1 MKKYVITII
10 NLKTNTIHQL
20 LKKDDDSINTTIEK
34 ELGGWNNLSSAT
46 TSNTMDNENYQSSGT
61 TKDNK
66 YMYSILC
73 YLESK

>member
-1 MKKYVITII
+1 MKKYIITII

-20 LKKDDDSINTTIEK
+20 NKDDDNINTTIEK
-34 ELGGWNNLSSAT
+34 ELGGWDNLKSAT
-46 TSNTMDNENYQSSGT
+46 TSNPMDSKNYQSSGT

-73 YLESK
+73 YLENK

>member
-1 MKKYVITII
+1 MKKYIITIV

-20 LKKDDDSINTTIEK
+20 TKDDDNITTTIENV
-34 ELGGWNNLSSAT
+34 LGGWNNLKSAT
-46 TSNTMDNENYQSSGT
+46 TRNPMDNENYQSSGT

-73 YLESK
+73 YLENK

>member
-1 MKKYVITII
+1 MKKYIITII

-20 LKKDDDSINTTIEK
+20 TKDDDNINTTIEK
-34 ELGGWNNLSSAT
+34 ELGGWNNLKSAT
-46 TSNTMDNENYQSSGT
+46 TTNPMDNTNYQSSGT

-73 YLESK
+73 YLEIK

>member
-20 LKKDDDSINTTIEK
+20 NKDDNNINATIEK

-46 TSNTMDNENYQSSGT
+46 TSNAMDSENYQSSGT

-73 YLESK
+73 YLENK

>member
-1 MKKYVITII
+1 MKKYIITII

-20 LKKDDDSINTTIEK
+20 TKDDDNINTTIK
-34 ELGGWNNLSSAT
+34 NVLGGWDNLKSAT
-46 TSNTMDNENYQSSGT
+46 TSNPMDNENYQSSGT

-73 YLESK
+73 YLENK

>member
-1 MKKYVITII
+1 MKKYIITIV

-20 LKKDDDSINTTIEK
+20 TKDDDNINTTIK
-34 ELGGWNNLSSAT
+34 NVLGGWDNLKSVT
-46 TSNTMDNENYQSSGT
+46 TSNPMDNENYQSSGT

-73 YLESK
+73 YLENK

>member
-1 MKKYVITII
+1 MKKYIITIV

-20 LKKDDDSINTTIEK
+20 TKDDDNINTTIEK
-34 ELGGWNNLSSAT
+34 ELGGWSNLKSAT
-46 TSNTMDNENYQSSGT
+46 TTNPMDNKNYQSSGT

-73 YLESK
+73 YLENK

>member
-1 MKKYVITII
+1 MKKYIITIV

-20 LKKDDDSINTTIEK
+20 NKDDDNINTTIEK
-34 ELGGWNNLSSAT
+34 ELGGWDNLKSAT
-46 TSNTMDNENYQSSGT
+46 TSNPMDSKNFQSSGT

-73 YLESK
+73 YLENK

>member
-1 MKKYVITII
+1 MNKYIITIV

-20 LKKDDDSINTTIEK
+20 TKDDDNINTTIKK
-34 ELGGWNNLSSAT
+34 ELGGWDNLKGAT
-46 TSNTMDNENYQSSGT
+46 TTNPMDNKNYQSSGT

-73 YLESK
+73 YLENK